1 MKQLIEKIKNIG
13 VDKWL
18 HLLVAELI
26 ACIFCTAIAPLCY
39 DALLPPVMAL
49 FFTVLV
55 GIGKE
60 VYDSYQPDNTFDW
73 KDLLF
78 DSIGAVIG
86 VILAVL

>member
-1 MKQLIEKIKNIG
+1 MKKLIDKIKSIQ

-60 VYDSYQPDNTFDW
+60 VYDSYQPNNTFDW
-73 KDLLF
+73 IDLAF
-78 DSIGAVIG
+78 DFAGAIIG
-86 VILAVL
+86 VVLAIL